1 MIKKHIIALAAFI
14 LFPAVMLRAE
24 NLSGDLNSLYTNQ
37 KLYKTGDIIKV
48 YIHESAT
55 ASQEADTSLSKDAGI
70 NGGLAGPGTLNYA
83 GNLKF
88 QQTHNGSGNA
98 KQSGLLDSILSAQV
112 TEIKPNGILVIKG
125 DKEVELNG
133 NKQKISITGEVNPI
147 DIMADNT
154 VPSSNVS
161 NARIDYSGDGPI
173 GSKNHVGVLSQILDW
188 LWIF

>member
-1 MIKKHIIALAAFI
+1 MKKYLTLLAACMF
-14 LFPAVMLRAE
+14 FQAVPIIAE
-24 NLSGDLNSLYTNQ
+24 NLSGDLNALYSNQ
-37 KLYKTGDIIKV
+37 KLYKIGDIIKV
-48 YIHESAT
+48 NIHESST
-55 ASQEADTSLSKDAGI
+55 ASQDAETQLEKDASI
-70 NGGLAGPGTLNYA
+70 DGGLTGPGTMAYA

-98 KQSGLLDSILSAQV
+98 KQTGLLDSILSAQV

-133 NKQKISITGEVNPI
+133 NKQQLSITGEVNPI

-161 NARIDYSGDGPI
+161 NARINYSGDGPI
-173 GSKNHVGVLSQILDW
+173 GNKNHVGVLSQILDW